1 MRAKSRRYQKP
12 LSIKMTRATCIARWA
27 TRSSG
32 KRVKPSARVYDRKR
46 QPAGAGSVDWRS
58 TT

>member
-12 LSIKMTRATCIARWA
+12 LSLKMTRHLHRALGNPRV
-27 TRSSG
+27 RR
-32 KRVKPSARVYDRKR
+32 RVKPSARVYNRKR
-46 QPAGAGSVDWRS
+46 KSGAGSVDWRS